1 MNQEQISKLESSIE
15 NMKNKTMRIYFLV
28 QDTKGNAKAS
38 VRYIYQMAM
47 SLKKSGY
54 NAIILHEKPD
64 YYGVTNWLGNN
75 YMEELEHRSIE
86 GTNLEVSPEDLIVI
100 PELYGFIMDQIKK
113 LPCGKVV
120 LCQSY
125 DYIFDTLQPGDSWAQ
140 FGFIKCITTSEK
152 QKEWIINTMRNV
164 SVDVIEPFI
173 SENFKK
179 QEFPPKTIIN
189 IHTREHRD
197 TTNTIKAFYSRFPQ
211 YRWFTFRD
219 LRGLSEEEFAER
231 MKDSFAS
238 VWVDNISA
246 YGTFPLESIK
256 SGIPVIG
263 VVPNM
268 VPEWMNEN
276 NGIWINNQNIL
287 VDVIADF
294 VQNWL
299 EDNISSELYSEMDKT
314 SESLKTNEDF
324 ERTVNEIFD
333 NMVTKRLTSF
343 TEQLNKLE
351 TIE

>member
-1 MNQEQISKLESSIE
+1 MNQEQISKLENSIE

-64 YYGVTNWLGNN
+64 YFGVSSWLDES
-75 YMEELEHRSIE
+75 YMNELEHKTIE
-86 GTNLEVSPEDLIVI
+86 GTNLEVSPEDLIVV
-100 PELYGFIMDQIKK
+100 PELYGFIMEQIKK
-113 LPCGKVV
+113 LPCGKIV
-120 LCQSY
+120 LSQSY
-125 DYIFDTLQPGDSWAQ
+125 DYIFDTLQPGDTWSQ
-140 FGFIKCITTSEK
+140 YGFLKCITTSEK
-152 QKEWIINTMRNV
+152 QKEWIKNTMRNV
-164 SVDVIEPFI
+164 SVDVVEPVI
-173 SENFKK
+173 SDNFKK
-179 QEFPPKTIIN
+179 QVLPPKTVIN

-219 LRGLSEEEFAER
+219 LRGLSELDFSEK
-231 MKDSFAS
+231 MKESFVS
-238 VWVDNISA
+238 VWVDPIA
-246 YGTFPLESIK
+246 GYGTFPLESIK
-256 SGIPVIG
+256 MGVPVIG

-268 VPEWMNEN
+268 VPDWMNEN
-276 NGIWINNQNIL
+276 NGIWINNPNIL

-299 EDNISSELYSEMDKT
+299 EDNISPELYTEMEKT
-314 SESLKTNEDF
+314 TEKLIKLETF
-324 ERTVNEIFD
+324 EGSVNNVFNDMIQ
-333 NMVTKRLTSF
+333 TRLNTFS
-343 TEQLNKLE
+343 EQLTKLE